1 MLPDILHA
9 VASGGFVVE
18 GACAYRMRDPST
30 CLRPVPLLCRYLV
43 EIHTVDLANRK
54 AHIMYMTGE
63 AEELDLD
70 EIVKEGH
77 LTLHTA

>member
-1 MLPDILHA
+1 
-9 VASGGFVVE
+9 
-18 GACAYRMRDPST
+18 
-30 CLRPVPLLCRYLV
+30 
-43 EIHTVDLANRK
+43 VDLANRK

>member
-1 MLPDILHA
+1 MGLARTLPEPHL
-9 VASGGFVVE
+9 
-18 GACAYRMRDPST
+18 
-30 CLRPVPLLCRYLV
+30 VPNTQLQ
-43 EIHTVDLANRK
+43 

-77 LTLHTA
+77 LTLHTM

>member
-1 MLPDILHA
+1 MQ
-9 VASGGFVVE
+9 
-18 GACAYRMRDPST
+18 
-30 CLRPVPLLCRYLV
+30 
-43 EIHTVDLANRK
+43 VDLVNRK
-54 AHIMYMTGE
+54 AQIFYMTGE

>member
-1 MLPDILHA
+1 MSLDVSPSVLHQTAVGLARTLPEPHL
-9 VASGGFVVE
+9 
-18 GACAYRMRDPST
+18 
-30 CLRPVPLLCRYLV
+30 VPNTQLQ
-43 EIHTVDLANRK
+43 

-77 LTLHTA
+77 LTLHTM